1 MVSLQ
6 INFVF
11 HLFNIV
17 ALLENC
23 ADSDEMPQDVAS
35 HLSLQCLYKYSFMC
49 FQPGMPAKEC
59 NATKQ
64 GRVKVIVWIR
74 WKFILIK
81 NKFLSNYL
89 FVFTALN
96 LH

>member
-1 MVSLQ
+1 ML
-6 INFVF
+6 
-11 HLFNIV
+11 LNIV
-17 ALLENC
+17 SVVENC

-64 GRVKVIVWIR
+64 GRVNGFLGKELNGPHHNKTCLQGFR
-74 WKFILIK
+74 QSETRTIL
-81 NKFLSNYL
+81 LS
-89 FVFTALN
+89 TID
-96 LH
+96 